1 MKMLNNQL
9 KEDNVKLKTKIKI
22 LENELG
28 RKEKTIEDLFSHN
41 QLIQQSHTKHG
52 QSTSNQSLLPLA

>member
-1 MKMLNNQL
+1 
-9 KEDNVKLKTKIKI
+9 VKLKTKVKI

-41 QLIQQSHTKHG
+41 QLIAQSQKN
-52 QSTSNQSLLPLA
+52 QSNSNQNLLPLA

>member
-1 MKMLNNQL
+1 MKMLNNSL
-9 KEDNVKLKTKIKI
+9 RDEHVKLKTKVKI

-41 QLIQQSHTKHG
+41 
-52 QSTSNQSLLPLA
+52 